1 VRAILRPGAT
11 RSLVAD
17 RVRTLM
23 RTEVAPFV
31 ETDVE
36 FVDHLPT
43 GPRAKFRVVHPLAVP
58 AESRA

>member
-1 VRAILRPGAT
+1 
-11 RSLVAD
+11 
-17 RVRTLM
+17 M

-31 ETDVE
+31 ETEVE

-43 GPRAKFRVVHPLAVP
+43 GPRAKFRVVHPLAVS